1 MRQSHGACV
10 SLDTGGNLQLATVEP
25 RTSAA
30 SFLSGDQGFADFWG
44 VYDANF
50 EVVYASIV
58 EATRGQPAFA
68 PILRAL
74 TPEQLAAQAR
84 AYYACLVRAIG
95 GDTAERDGY
104 LRATARAY
112 AAAGISFAD
121 WAVIDGTFTGTLTPL
136 LVEAFVDSPGR
147 LVGALQAMREF
158 ARHTTVILG
167 TEYIDEK
174 ENAHQESLR
183 ERDKLLVSLQFERQ
197 RLGTL
202 LMRAPAAILLM
213 RGPEHVVEL
222 ANEAFVAFIG
232 PRDIMGKPAAE
243 AFPKVVAQ
251 GLIAIFDRVLATGAA
266 FTDRALSLQI
276 YKTPDGPPETRILD
290 VVFQAIVEA
299 DGSRTGVFGH
309 AVDVTERERAA
320 AQVRAQF
327 KAMPIATSAWRKV
340 EQDGTTD
347 FILTDYND
355 AAHKMTDGVV
365 ERWLGS
371 RISAFDE
378 TDANGMWASM
388 RTCLEERQTVRR
400 ELSYQF
406 HSTGERKQLS
416 VTFACVSPEVVL
428 FHAEDTSERLKLEE
442 QLRTAQKMEAIGRL
456 AGGVAHDFNNILS
469 VILGYANLVT
479 EELSVSDPRRSD
491 LLEITAA
498 AERAAAL
505 TQQLLALGR
514 RQVLQ
519 PCTIDLAETLRNL
532 EKMLRHLLG
541 EGTALS
547 IHSGAGLGAVF
558 ADPTQI
564 DQVIMNLVVNARDAM
579 LTGGHVSI
587 ELENVVLD
595 GEEAPGAVEPLVG
608 RYVSLAVTDTGTGMD
623 EATMA
628 RAFDPFF
635 TTKEAGKGTG
645 LGLATV
651 FGIVRQSAGD
661 IRVHSV
667 PGQGSTFTVYLPSV
681 DDEPARTATVR
692 PPGQELVPTGTE
704 TILVVEDD
712 DQVRALAC
720 TVLRRQ
726 GYDVMEAQNGGEALL
741 ASEQY
746 AGTIDL
752 LLTDVVM
759 PRMSGRVLAERLASL
774 RPGLKVLFMSGYTD
788 DAVLRHGVLTS
799 GLAFLQKPITG
810 AKLARKVRAVLDGA
824 RVSAATAS
832 LVTPSE
838 RGGSAP

>member
-1 MRQSHGACV
+1 MQERADQEPSPLRSADEG
-10 SLDTGGNLQLATVEP
+10 LD
-25 RTSAA
+25 
-30 SFLSGDQGFADFWG
+30 DFWR

-50 EVVYASIV
+50 ELVYASV
-58 EATRGQPAFA
+58 FEGTRRHPAFA
-68 PILRAL
+68 PVLRAV
-74 TPEQLAAQAR
+74 TPEQIAAQAR
-84 AYYACLVRAIG
+84 VYYACLVRAIG
-95 GDTAERDGY
+95 GDTSERDEY
-104 LRATARAY
+104 LRTTARAY
-112 AAAGISFAD
+112 AATGISFAD
-121 WAVIDGTFTGTLTPL
+121 WAVMDGNFTDTIAPL
-136 LVEAFVDSPGR
+136 LVEAYAGTPGR
-147 LVGALQAMREF
+147 LVAALRAMREF
-158 ARHTTVILG
+158 ARRTTVILG
-167 TEYIDEK
+167 TAYIDEK
-174 ENAHQESLR
+174 ERAQQESLR
-183 ERDKLLVSLQFERQ
+183 EREKLLASLQFERQ
-197 RLGTL
+197 RLGAL
-202 LMRAPAAILLM
+202 LMRAPAAIILM

-222 ANEAFVAFIG
+222 ANEAFFALIG

-251 GLIAIFDRVLATGAA
+251 GLIAIFDRVLATGVA
-266 FTDRALSLQI
+266 FTDHALSLQI
-276 YKTPDGPPETRILD
+276 FKTPDGPPETRIVD
-290 VVFQAIVEA
+290 VVYQAIVEA
-299 DGSRTGVFGH
+299 DGTRTGVFGH

-340 EQDGTTD
+340 EHDGTTD

-355 AAHKMTDGVV
+355 AAKKMTDGVM
-365 ERWLGS
+365 ERWLGR

-378 TDANGMWASM
+378 GGANGMRAGM
-388 RTCLEERQTVRR
+388 TTCLEERRTVRLDLTYR
-400 ELSYQF
+400 F
-406 HSTGERKQLS
+406 HSTAEVKRLL
-416 VTFACVSPEVVL
+416 VTFASVSPEVVL
-428 FHAEDTSERLKLEE
+428 CHAEDTSERMKLEE

-469 VILGYANLVT
+469 VILGYANLVI
-479 EELSVSDPRRSD
+479 EELAVSDPRRSD
-491 LLEITAA
+491 LLEITTA

-541 EGTALS
+541 EGTELS

-579 LTGGHVSI
+579 PTGGRVSI

-595 GEEAPGAVEPLVG
+595 GADTPGAVEPLVG
-608 RYVSLAVTDTGTGMD
+608 RYVSLAVTDTGIGMD
-623 EATMA
+623 AATVA
-628 RAFDPFF
+628 RAFEPFF

-661 IRVHSV
+661 VRVRSE
-667 PGQGSTFTVYLPSV
+667 PGKGSTFTVYLPRV
-681 DDEPARTATVR
+681 DDEPARTATAR
-692 PPGQELVPTGTE
+692 PPAQEVVPRGTE

-726 GYDVMEAQNGGEALL
+726 GYEVLEAQNGGEALL

-746 AGTIDL
+746 PGTIHL

-759 PRMSGRVLAERLASL
+759 PRMSGRDLAERLASL
-774 RPGLKVLFMSGYTD
+774 RPRLKVLFMSGYTD
-788 DAVLRHGVLTS
+788 DAVVRHGVLTS

-810 AKLARKVRAVLDGA
+810 AKLARKVRAVLDETRAGA
-824 RVSAATAS
+824 T
-832 LVTPSE
+832 T
-838 RGGSAP
+838 G